1 MTLTCM
7 TLENFCPKSHDK
19 SIAETNKTLCCQTL
33 VHITQEPEVTEPE
46 ATGVLFSMSLHLRS
60 SVNQF
65 RLQSGFLQGDN
76 TIAKVPGI
84 TSRHKQERTKAKR
97 ALSTEPS

>member
-1 MTLTCM
+1 M

-33 VHITQEPEVTEPE
+33 VHITQEPEVAEPE
-46 ATGVLFSMSLHLRS
+46 AAWGFVFYVSPSQILSE
-60 SVNQF
+60 SVPPPEW
-65 RLQSGFLQGDN
+65 LPTCAN

-84 TSRHKQERTKAKR
+84 TSGHKQERTKAKR